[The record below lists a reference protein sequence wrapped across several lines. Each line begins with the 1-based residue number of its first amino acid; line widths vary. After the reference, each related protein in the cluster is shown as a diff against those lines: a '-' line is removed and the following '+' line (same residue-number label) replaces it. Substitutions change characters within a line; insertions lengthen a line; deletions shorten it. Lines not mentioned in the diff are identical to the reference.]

1 MEIVLGH
8 VDVGMADDTLDG
20 GKINAQSLQ
29 LADVSVPAAVGSQNA
44 NPFNFTN
51 GSLELVS
58 EVGRVTGLI
67 FFACLPD
74 KGPVGS
80 A

>member
-1 MEIVLGH
+1 MLSH
-8 VDVGMADDTLDG
+8 VDVGVTDDTLDG

-29 LADVSVPAAVGSQNA
+29 LADIGVPAAVGGQDTY
-44 NPFNFTN
+44 PFYLTN
-51 GSLELVS
+51 GTLELIP
-58 EVGRVTGLI
+58 EVGWVTGLI

-74 KGPVGS
+74 KGPVCG